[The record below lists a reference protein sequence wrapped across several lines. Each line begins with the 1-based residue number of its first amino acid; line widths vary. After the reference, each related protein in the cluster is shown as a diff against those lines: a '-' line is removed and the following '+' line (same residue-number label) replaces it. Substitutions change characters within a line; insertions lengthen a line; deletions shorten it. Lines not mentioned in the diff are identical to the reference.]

1 LHLQYTDDELEIM
14 ISNYRQLRS
23 QLKNIRESIMV
34 PHVIQDTNIGGGSSG
49 FISNPTEMT
58 ALRLAEDDTL
68 NDIKNIGLAIENT
81 YALLPKDKQKMMMLY
96 FIDRDPNIK
105 EIEVAARLFIDRTT
119 LWRWKNQIIKMYKL
133 ELKKLDNA

>member
-1 LHLQYTDDELEIM
+1 MQYTDDELEIM

-96 FIDRDPNIK
+96 FIDRDPNVK